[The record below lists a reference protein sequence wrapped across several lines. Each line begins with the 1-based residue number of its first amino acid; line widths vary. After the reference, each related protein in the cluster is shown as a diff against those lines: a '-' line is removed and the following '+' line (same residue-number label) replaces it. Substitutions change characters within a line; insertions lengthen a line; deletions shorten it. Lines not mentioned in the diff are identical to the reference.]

1 MFFFF
6 CSCNYNSIV
15 QGSYSFEFF
24 KFHDF
29 PWLLPW
35 PFLVFHDLRFS
46 CHFRKFTKNFTFF
59 SLFFHI
65 TQFNRNKPCYPP
77 KCVSFKLFNYSSLLY
92 IILALSSVVTNLPN
106 KTFKDQKLFH
116 DFTGLENEILKF
128 HDFAGFP
135 WPIRT
140 LLLVKTSH
148 VSITSYQ
155 YTVFIHL

>member
-1 MFFFF
+1 MVHIYNLCFFF

-92 IILALSSVVTNLPN
+92 IILALSSVLTNLPN

-155 YTVFIHL
+155 

>member
-1 MFFFF
+1 MVHIYNLCFFF

-106 KTFKDQKLFH
+106 KTFKDQNYSMTLQALKTKFWNSMTLQVFH
-116 DFTGLENEILKF
+116 DLYE
-128 HDFAGFP
+128 P
-135 WPIRT
+135 CC
-140 LLLVKTSH
+140 
-148 VSITSYQ
+148 
-155 YTVFIHL
+155 